1 MKNTGILWLLFA
13 LALWSSCRS
22 DFETVT
28 FTGNVEFSKDTVY
41 LDTIFSNISSST
53 YTLKVYNRGN
63 EDLTIP
69 RIELRRGEESRYRLN
84 VDGLPGKS
92 FDNIDILAKDSI
104 YIFIET
110 TIDFEEVTATE
121 NQILY
126 VDAIDF
132 ISEFHS
138 QTVPLVTL
146 VKDAVFLYP
155 KQGSDGT
162 FETIPL
168 PEPGSSGE
176 TRVRGFY
183 LDNSELEFTAE
194 KPYVI
199 YGYAAVPPGKTL
211 NIQPGSRIHFHAES
225 GILVPEGASIRSA
238 GGFSEDREL
247 LEKEVI
253 FEGDRLEPQFEN
265 IPGQWGTIWLAKG
278 SKGNVFQHTT
288 IRNGNIGLLVDSSSP
303 LLLKNLQIYNS
314 ISGGL
319 VARNATIDGENLVI
333 NNSGQSSLHL
343 SGGDYKFRHSTFSNY
358 WQAGFRQNAAVFIS
372 NRGNSSADLL
382 AKFSNCIIYGNQGTE
397 LQYYVNEGA
406 AFKVQIE
413 NSLIRF
419 SSRGSADDPLYDFN
433 NVEYY
438 KEILLNED
446 PLFEAPQKN
455 NLRLKEE
462 SPARD
467 RGKMS
472 TALQVPLDLLQTNRT
487 VTPDLGAY
495 EWKSPPEEEDQEN

>member
-28 FTGNVEFSKDTVY
+28 YTGNLEFSRDTVY

-69 RIELRRGEESRYRLN
+69 RIELGRGENSGYRLN

-104 YIFIET
+104 YIFIES
-110 TIDFEEVTATE
+110 TIDFEEVSTTE
-121 NQILY
+121 NQFIY

-132 ISEFHS
+132 ISDSHS
-138 QTVPLVTL
+138 QAVPLVTL

-155 KQGSDGT
+155 KQHSDGT

-168 PEPGSSGE
+168 PDPGSVEE

-183 LDNSELEFTAE
+183 LNGSELEFTAE

-199 YGYAAVPPGKTL
+199 YGYAAVPPGETL
-211 NIQPGSRIHFHAES
+211 NIKPGARIHFHAES
-225 GILVPEGASIRSA
+225 GLLVPEGASIRSK

-247 LEKEVI
+247 LEKEIV
-253 FEGDRLEPQFEN
+253 FEGDRLEQQFQN
-265 IPGQWGTIWLAKG
+265 IPGQWGTIWLAEG
-278 SKGNVFQHTT
+278 SKENIFEHTT

-303 LLLKNLQIYNS
+303 LLLKNLQIYNFV
-314 ISGGL
+314 SGGL

-343 SGGDYKFRHSTFSNY
+343 SGGDYKFKHSTFANY
-358 WQAGFRQNAAVFIS
+358 WQAGFRQNSAVFIS
-372 NRGNSSADLL
+372 NRGNRSADLR
-382 AKFSNCIIYGNQGTE
+382 AIFSNSIIYGNQGTE
-397 LQYYVNEGA
+397 VLYYVDEA
-406 AFKVQIE
+406 AGFDVQIE

-419 SSRGSADDPLYDFN
+419 SSRGSSGNPLYDFN
-433 NVEYY
+433 NEQHY
-438 KEILLNED
+438 KNILLNED
-446 PLFEAPQKN
+446 PLFQAPQKN
-455 NLRLKEE
+455 DLRLKEE

-467 RGKMS
+467 RGKIS
-472 TALQVPLDLLQTNRT
+472 TALQVPLDLLQNNRT
-487 VTPDLGAY
+487 ASPDLGAY
-495 EWKSPPEEEDQEN
+495 EWKNSPEEDDQEN